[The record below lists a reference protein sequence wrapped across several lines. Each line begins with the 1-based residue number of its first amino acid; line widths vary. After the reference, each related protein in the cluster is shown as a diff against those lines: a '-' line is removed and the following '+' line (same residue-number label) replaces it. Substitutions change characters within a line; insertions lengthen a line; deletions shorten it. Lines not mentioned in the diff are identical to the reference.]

1 MNERGAAGNSFIAVL
16 CAVALFMPAILGHNE
31 YLVSIVILI
40 GINIL
45 MVSSL
50 RLISLVREISLGHVG
65 FSLLGAYCSA
75 LLTLKAGFSFWP
87 ALAVAGLMAGTV
99 ALILGYP
106 FLRVRGLYFSI
117 LTLLTAETF
126 RLVAYYWNRMTGGT
140 MGLVAIPSPDPMRL
154 PLLGTVSFDST
165 DAYYY
170 LAIAIIAVCIVAL
183 YLIEHS
189 HLGFT
194 WRAMRNGEELS
205 QSVGINTIG
214 YKILNFV
221 VASFFAGIAG
231 SLFAHYQHNLSA
243 DFSSR
248 FGVVTSIYLLVYL
261 VVGGQRSFAG
271 PFIGTVVLTVV
282 SELARPMKEFQPM
295 IIGAI
300 AIFVMIFIPTGL
312 TGLAGHIRV
321 GLSSRKK
328 ADNG

>member
-1 MNERGAAGNSFIAVL
+1 MNRKGAVTTS
-16 CAVALFMPAILGHNE
+16 AVAALCIVALLMPAILGHNE
-31 YLVSIVILI
+31 YLVSIAILI
-40 GINIL
+40 AINIL

-50 RLISLVREISLGHVG
+50 RLISLLREISLGHVA

-75 LLTLKAGFSFWP
+75 ILTLKAGFTFWP
-87 ALAVAGLMAGTV
+87 ALVIAGLMGAAV
-99 ALILGYP
+99 AAILGYP
-106 FLRVRGLYFSI
+106 FLRVRGIYFSI

-126 RLVAYYWNRMTGGT
+126 RLVAYYWNKLTGGT
-140 MGLVAIPSPDPMRL
+140 LGLVAIPSPDPMSL
-154 PLLGTVSFDST
+154 PLVGTISFDST

-170 LAIAIIAVCIVAL
+170 LAIAVIAVCIAAL
-183 YLIEHS
+183 YLIERS

-194 WRAMRNGEELS
+194 WKAMRNGEELS

-214 YKILNFV
+214 YKILSFV
-221 VASFFAGIAG
+221 IASFFAGIAG

-271 PFIGTVVLTVV
+271 PFIGTIVLTVV

-312 TGLAGHIRV
+312 TGLGERIRLGLRRPRKAG
-321 GLSSRKK
+321 
-328 ADNG
+328 NG